1 MGRWTVH
8 RHDPNER
15 FFFIDDGDNLVISNL
30 TKSEATIAADTHNAD
45 CDSYEARI
53 AELETVLTRE
63 TLIGI
68 DARKQ
73 LARVKAESLRVVV
86 DGEAV
91 SVDSLP
97 VGISISIPDRTGV
110 YRRVGSGAS
119 AKPEPHSFVILE
131 DCNSGEEI
139 NVPYGTQGYVV
150 RLERWEDEG

>member
-1 MGRWTVH
+1 MARWEPCEYGKVVDEIGGGFIS
-8 RHDPNER
+8 RANSDECAG
-15 FFFIDDGDNLVISNL
+15 FFCD
-30 TKSEATIAADTHNAD
+30 AHNAD
-45 CDSYEARI
+45 CDAYEARI

-73 LARVKAESLRVVV
+73 LARVKAQSLRVVP

-97 VGISISIPDRTGV
+97 VGIRISIPDRTGV